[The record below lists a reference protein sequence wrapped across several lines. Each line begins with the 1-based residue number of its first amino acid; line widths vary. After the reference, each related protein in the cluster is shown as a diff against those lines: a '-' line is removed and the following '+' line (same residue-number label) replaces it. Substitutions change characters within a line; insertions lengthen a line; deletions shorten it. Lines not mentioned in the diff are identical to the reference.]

1 MHKELHKNCT
11 SAEKSQKLT
20 NAKYGAIS
28 TGSEIIIGNFQ
39 TETMWYGKGHAGGEI
54 AGEGKQKSRG
64 YAGYWTGGER
74 NELLLAILCRFPIMA
89 HCCSP
94 VVDGN
99 FGLVNG
105 LQPSRRY
112 SPMTKTLFSQLAKW
126 IGLPPAK
133 SDSQHCTRTRS
144 PFDRFRRQI
153 AMSVGCAVT
162 HLRFGALGCGLPWV
176 WVRKSDQ
183 SRSVE

>member
-89 HCCSP
+89 HCCPP
-94 VVDGN
+94 VISDWWTDCNRPEDTVPWPKLYFPN
-99 FGLVNG
+99 
-105 LQPSRRY
+105 SRNELGFLPQNQTVSIARERDRR
-112 SPMTKTLFSQLAKW
+112 L
-126 IGLPPAK
+126 IG
-133 SDSQHCTRTRS
+133 SG
-144 PFDRFRRQI
+144 DR
-153 AMSVGCAVT
+153 
-162 HLRFGALGCGLPWV
+162 
-176 WVRKSDQ
+176 
-183 SRSVE
+183 